1 MVDSRFYP
9 PGKSFSITELAGF
22 LDAEIKQGDGNA
34 SINGVSTLLDASQS
48 DIVFYNDAKYKD
60 DMAVTLAGAIL
71 TSPRDLEDIS
81 DLTAAILLVDNPY
94 KSYALI
100 AQKIFPL
107 QAQTKPVAG
116 VQTEQI
122 HPDAVIGLNVEIGY
136 GAVIGAGAEIG
147 DETIIGANAVIG
159 PGCVIGRRSIIGA
172 NSVVQFAL
180 IGDEVHI
187 HPNVSIGQD
196 GFGYAP
202 DFSGHVKIPQLG
214 RVIIQSHVSIGVGSD
229 IDRGTLTD
237 TVIGEGTKLDNQ
249 VHVAHNVHIGRHCLI
264 AGQVGFAGSSIIEDY
279 VMSGGQV
286 AFNGHIHVG
295 KGARI
300 LGASVVVKNIPAG
313 EEVAGYPAR
322 SSSHWR
328 KETALLSRLLKKRK
342 TINNE

>member
-9 PGKSFSITELAGF
+9 PGQTFSIAEIAGF
-22 LDAEIKQGDGNA
+22 LNAEIKRGDGNA
-34 SINGVSTLLDASQS
+34 SINGVSNLMNAGQN
-48 DIVFYNDAKYKD
+48 DIVFYNDAKYKND
-60 DMAVTLAGAIL
+60 LAVTKAGALLIS
-71 TSPRDLEDIS
+71 TRDEDNIS
-81 DLTAAILLVDNPY
+81 NFPSAVLLVDNPY

-100 AQKIFPL
+100 AQKIFPDQAKTKPLAGL
-107 QAQTKPVAG
+107 QA
-116 VQTEQI
+116 EQI
-122 HPDAVIGLNVEIGY
+122 HPDAIIGKDVEIGF
-136 GAVIGAGAEIG
+136 GAVISTGAEIG

-159 PGCVIGRRSIIGA
+159 PGCVVGRRSVIGA

-180 IGDEVHI
+180 IGDDVHI

-214 RVIIQSHVSIGVGSD
+214 RVIIQSHVSIGVGAD
-229 IDRGTLTD
+229 IDRGTLND

-249 VHVAHNVHIGRHCLI
+249 VHVAHNVQIGRHCLI

-313 EEVAGYPAR
+313 QEVAGYPAR
-322 SSSHWR
+322 ASSLWR
-328 KETALLSRLLKKRK
+328 KETALISRLLKKRK
-342 TINNE
+342 TTKSE

>member
-9 PGKSFSITELAGF
+9 PGQTFSIAEIAGF
-22 LDAEIKQGDGNA
+22 LNAEIKQGDGNA
-34 SINGVSTLLDASQS
+34 SINGVSNLMNAGQN
-48 DIVFYNDAKYKD
+48 DIVFYNDAKYKND
-60 DMAVTLAGAIL
+60 LAVTKAGALLIS
-71 TSPRDLEDIS
+71 TRDEDNIS
-81 DLTAAILLVDNPY
+81 NFPAAVLLVDNPY

-100 AQKIFPL
+100 AQKIFPD

-116 VQTEQI
+116 LQAEQI
-122 HPDAVIGLNVEIGY
+122 HPDAIIGKDVEIGF
-136 GAVIGAGAEIG
+136 GAVISTGAEIG
-147 DETIIGANAVIG
+147 DETIIGSNAVIG
-159 PGCVIGRRSIIGA
+159 PGCVVGRRSVIGA

-180 IGDEVHI
+180 IGDDVHI

-214 RVIIQSHVSIGVGSD
+214 RVIIQSHVSIGVGAD
-229 IDRGTLTD
+229 IDRGTLND

-249 VHVAHNVHIGRHCLI
+249 VHVAHNVQIGRHCLI

-313 EEVAGYPAR
+313 QEVAGYPAR
-322 SSSHWR
+322 ASSLWR
-328 KETALLSRLLKKRK
+328 KETALISRLLKKRK
-342 TINNE
+342 TTKSE